1 MNTFENNILT
11 VSQLTGL
18 IKTMLE
24 NSFTTVVL
32 KGEISNF
39 RPNVSGHL
47 YFVLK
52 DAESQISAV
61 MFRGNAQYLKFAPKD
76 GMLVQVRGKITVY
89 PKNGNYQILITS
101 MEASGD
107 GDIMEIIEM
116 RKRKLASEGLFDS
129 SHKKPIPRFPKTIGV
144 VTSPTGAALQDI
156 INIAKRRNPKVN
168 IIVFPAIV
176 QGAECA
182 ESVCRQIFT
191 ANKYKM
197 CDTLIVGRGGGSL
210 EDLLPFSEESVVRAV
225 YNSDIPVITAVGHE
239 IDFSLCDF
247 ASDVRAPTPS
257 AAAEIAIPLLT
268 DTLNRI
274 QDAQD
279 QMIQTINSKIER
291 LKLMMNRFTKENME
305 MQFRIIEQP
314 YMMRYDKACDDLIQ
328 NMNYRIDELKRRI
341 SDNEMILNNCN
352 PQSIFNR
359 GYSMVVDAQTG
370 KVIRSPDDTKT
381 GSEITIVP
389 AKGKLT
395 ATVTRIQNGKK

>member
-1 MNTFENNILT
+1 
-11 VSQLTGL
+11 
-18 IKTMLE
+18 
-24 NSFTTVVL
+24 
-32 KGEISNF
+32 
-39 RPNVSGHL
+39 
-47 YFVLK
+47 
-52 DAESQISAV
+52 
-61 MFRGNAQYLKFAPKD
+61 
-76 GMLVQVRGKITVY
+76 
-89 PKNGNYQILITS
+89 
-101 MEASGD
+101 
-107 GDIMEIIEM
+107 M

-274 QDAQD
+274 QDAQN

-341 SDNEMILNNCN
+341 ADNEMILNNCN

-395 ATVTRIQNGKK
+395 ATVTRIQNGK